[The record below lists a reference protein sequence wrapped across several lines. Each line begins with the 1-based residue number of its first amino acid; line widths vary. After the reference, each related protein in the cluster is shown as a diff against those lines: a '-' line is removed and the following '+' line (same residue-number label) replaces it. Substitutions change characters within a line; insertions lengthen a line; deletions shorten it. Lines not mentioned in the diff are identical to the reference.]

1 MIDIKR
7 LHLWE
12 DIFIL
17 VDVTT
22 DTKKRIEPVEI
33 SNDGTRA
40 KTVIIKADIR
50 YSYSINSIVHANDNV
65 LVDGENIFEFIELLN
80 AYVSSQLE
88 YIDYKITNA
97 RGGLLAKLI
106 SEKLFDESG
115 HQHKTI
121 SLLLQANEKIYY
133 LKKYDCRI
141 IVSKFN
147 KINSR
152 CLPYGFEG

>member
-17 VDVTT
+17 VNVIT
-22 DTKKRIEPVEI
+22 DTRKRIEPVEI
-33 SNDGTRA
+33 ANDGTRA

-50 YSYSINSIVHANDNV
+50 YTYSINSIVHANDNV

-97 RGGLLAKLI
+97 SGGLLGKLI
-106 SEKLFDESG
+106 SEKLFD
-115 HQHKTI
+115 
-121 SLLLQANEKIYY
+121 
-133 LKKYDCRI
+133 
-141 IVSKFN
+141 
-147 KINSR
+147 
-152 CLPYGFEG
+152 